1 MENTIYHFQVKSA
14 HKVGSVRLKQ
24 SPSVIIKTAQKPDLF
39 GDVRDSQNPTLLQI
53 DAQQPTVISRRNSDC
68 VDY

>member
-39 GDVRDSQNPTLLQI
+39 GDSKNRTLLQI
-53 DAQQPTVISRRNSDC
+53 DAQQPTVVSAQNHNYF
-68 VDY
+68 DY